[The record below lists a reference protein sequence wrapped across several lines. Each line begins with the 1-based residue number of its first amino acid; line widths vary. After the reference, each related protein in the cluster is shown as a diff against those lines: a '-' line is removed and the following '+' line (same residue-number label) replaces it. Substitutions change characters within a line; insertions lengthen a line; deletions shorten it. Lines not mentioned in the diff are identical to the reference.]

1 MGLDQGDR
9 SELADDLQSRK
20 RRVGYPRELRRTKMT
35 LRDFYLQRAK
45 AEFPVFL
52 KVLKA
57 LPNDLSYKPNDRS
70 PSAEQLVWTWTY
82 ELKALIDVVDTG
94 KSDWENIT
102 PPSLD
107 EMIGMFE
114 KWSTEIL
121 DKVAKLDDASQ
132 ERNAQFLYQGQV
144 VMEKPLVEFLWDFM
158 FDAIHHRG
166 QLSADLRPMGGK
178 VPSIYGPSADEP
190 GM

>member
-1 MGLDQGDR
+1 
-9 SELADDLQSRK
+9 
-20 RRVGYPRELRRTKMT
+20 MT
-35 LRDFYLQRAK
+35 LRDFYLKRAK
-45 AEFPVFL
+45 AEFPIFL
-52 KVLKA
+52 KVLRA
-57 LPNDLSYKPNDRS
+57 LPSDLRYKPDERS
-70 PSAEQLVWTWTY
+70 PSAEQLVWTLTY

-94 KSDWENIT
+94 KSEWENIT
-102 PPSLD
+102 PPGLD
-107 EMIGMFE
+107 EMTGMYE
-114 KWSTEIL
+114 KWSTELL

-166 QLSADLRPMGGK
+166 QLSAYLRPMGGK
-178 VPSIYGPSADEP
+178 VPSIYGPSADDP

>member
-1 MGLDQGDR
+1 L
-9 SELADDLQSRK
+9 
-20 RRVGYPRELRRTKMT
+20 
-35 LRDFYLQRAK
+35 
-45 AEFPVFL
+45 
-52 KVLKA
+52 
-57 LPNDLSYKPNDRS
+57 
-70 PSAEQLVWTWTY
+70 TY

-94 KSDWENIT
+94 KSDWQNIT
-102 PPSLD
+102 PPGLD

-114 KWSTEIL
+114 KWSTEVL

-166 QLSADLRPMGGK
+166 QLSAYLRPMGGK
-178 VPSIYGPSADEP
+178 VPSIYGPSADDP